1 MLGWLKKDDVIPE
14 IITSGEEGRW
24 RAISKRLAALS
35 RLPSTEIDLKH
46 FSGKA
51 QCGCFSYKLS
61 QMSRTPRADSRHFP
75 QIARPERAGA
85 RVGDSLSAIFQFSH
99 FETLPLILHL
109 LPHLTGGRSLRCT
122 NALATEKTPHAS
134 LTLMEK
140 VLGFDDSVSSHSP
153 PLFFDTIR
161 II

>member
-1 MLGWLKKDDVIPE
+1 MASYIQE
-14 IITSGEEGRW
+14 TSS
-24 RAISKRLAALS
+24 AFTT
-35 RLPSTEIDLKH
+35 PSTEIDLSSSI
-46 FSGKA
+46 FRGKLNVA
-51 QCGCFSYKLS
+51 VF

-75 QIARPERAGA
+75 QIARPERAVGAVAAGA

>member
-1 MLGWLKKDDVIPE
+1 MASYIQE
-14 IITSGEEGRW
+14 TSS
-24 RAISKRLAALS
+24 AFTT
-35 RLPSTEIDLKH
+35 PSTEIDLSIKH

-75 QIARPERAGA
+75 QIARPERAVCAVPAGA
-85 RVGDSLSAIFQFSH
+85 RVGDSLSAMFSH